1 MKTKLFSHVLLLCCS
16 SVLPAMANN
25 SVAMNDTV
33 QQSKKAK
40 TDERNVMLNATD
52 ANKPRE
58 IQIGLPSEDVNVYE
72 NGLPA
77 VYSSAVHKLATHW
90 RNDASLGEVG
100 LMTPS
105 ESAITTGNIA
115 YSVNAFS
122 KLGQR
127 KFKGVVNYHT
137 NHFGWQNVDMNL
149 SGGIGERWLYTAS
162 IYQNFDP
169 GSFAPKFENFS
180 DRTQLYRAG
189 LTRLFNDNRGKLSIF
204 YKFSKSNA
212 LGSMVNAAPFI
223 YVGDGNVKEIPGFK
237 LGTSSYAPE
246 GGRFE
251 YMDVMDGKKK
261 SGRFGDFTD
270 NKAHEIA
277 LLFDYTFQNNL
288 NWTLNGK
295 FINAPA
301 ANYVDFGGSNISQA
315 ATADGLFEDGAKD
328 AYTGLVEGRRT
339 WLHFGKVKNALFTSE
354 LKKQWGTHQL
364 RLGLNEW
371 YYQLDYHSSSF
382 QWIGTVTEYPQVLGR
397 READGSLSKF
407 RGFNELSPEYTKG
420 YENKLAAYFTD
431 NWQVS
436 PNLNLYY
443 GGRLEYYRMSA
454 DQIPYGRYAGFY
466 IGDTHT
472 YTDNEGNTL
481 STDKIAPHKVVK
493 DKLNYAATAQLTYN
507 VTRGFGL
514 TADGT
519 VATRFPRIN
528 EYAGTGPTEEQYK
541 RVTIPLLR
549 GGLFYRNKWMNLTS
563 MVTYISKSN
572 NIDQQNVTKPGTTQ
586 SKTTLLIYD
595 IKTLGWTTS
604 ADINPFKGFHLHA
617 LFTYQKPTYN
627 NYFIKSPFEGVPDLN
642 ANGNIVKEIP
652 QILAEIDPSYN
663 ITSDLRLWLSFRYF
677 GKTYANLT
685 NALYFNGR
693 WETFGGVNW
702 KVNEHLSLGATIV
715 NFLNQKGASGTING
729 AELLSKEEAGAFK
742 DHYMSGNYLRPLTL
756 EFSASLSF

>member
-1 MKTKLFSHVLLLCCS
+1 MKEKLLLSIVLTMMS
-16 SVLPAMANN
+16 SAFPTMA
-25 SVAMNDTV
+25 SSRMIENDTI
-33 QQSKKAK
+33 SNKKPKA
-40 TDERNVMLNATD
+40 DERNVMLNASD

-77 VYSSAVHKLATHW
+77 VYSSAAHKLATHW
-90 RNDASLGEVG
+90 RSDASLGEVG
-100 LMTPS
+100 LLSLS

-122 KLGQR
+122 KLGQ
-127 KFKGVVNYHT
+127 KEFKGVVNYHT
-137 NHFGWQNVDMNL
+137 NHFGWQNVDMNV
-149 SGGIGERWLYTAS
+149 SGGIGYRWLYTAS

-180 DRTQLYRAG
+180 DRTQLYHAG
-189 LTRLFNDNRGKLSIF
+189 LTRLFNNNRGKFSVI

-212 LGSMVNAAPFI
+212 LGSMINAAPFI
-223 YVGDGNVKEIPGFK
+223 YVGDGSVKEMPGFK

-251 YMDVMDGKKK
+251 YMDVLDGKIK

-270 NKAHEIA
+270 NKAHEVA
-277 LLFDYTFQNNL
+277 MLLDYTFRNEL
-288 NWTLNGK
+288 KWK
-295 FINAPA
+295 FNAKFMNAPE
-301 ANYVDFGGSNISQA
+301 ANYVDFGGSNISEASA
-315 ATADGLFEDGAKD
+315 ADRLFTDNSQEP
-328 AYTGLVEGRRT
+328 YTGLVEGRRT
-339 WLHFGKVKNALFTSE
+339 WLHFGKVKNMLITSE
-354 LKKQWGTHQL
+354 LNKQLGNHNV
-364 RLGLNEW
+364 RVGLNEW
-371 YYQLDYHSSSF
+371 YYHLDYRSSSF
-382 QWIGTVTEYPQVLGR
+382 QWTGTVSKYPQILTR
-397 READGSLSKF
+397 QNADGSTDKF

-431 NWQVS
+431 NWRVS
-436 PNLNLYY
+436 PKFNIYY
-443 GGRLEYYRMSA
+443 GARLEYYRMAA
-454 DQIPYGRYAGFY
+454 DQIPYGRYAGFH

-472 YTDNEGNTL
+472 YTDNEGNVL
-481 STDKIAPHKVVK
+481 STNNIQPQKVVK
-493 DKLNYAATAQLTYN
+493 DKLNYAATAQFTYN
-507 VTRGFGL
+507 ITKNLGL

-549 GGLFYRNKWMNLTS
+549 GGLFYHNNWINLTS
-563 MVTYISKSN
+563 MITYISKSN

-586 SKTTLLIYD
+586 SKTTLLIYN

-604 ADINPFKGFHLHA
+604 AEIDPFKGFHLHA

-627 NYFIKSPFEGVPDLN
+627 NYFIKSPFEGVADLN

-663 ITSDLRLWLSFRYF
+663 ITPDIRIWLSFRYF

-702 KVNEHLSLGATIV
+702 KVNKHLSLGATVV

-729 AELLSKEEAGAFK
+729 AELLSKEEASKFSN
-742 DHYMSGNYLRPLTL
+742 HYMSGNYLRPLTL